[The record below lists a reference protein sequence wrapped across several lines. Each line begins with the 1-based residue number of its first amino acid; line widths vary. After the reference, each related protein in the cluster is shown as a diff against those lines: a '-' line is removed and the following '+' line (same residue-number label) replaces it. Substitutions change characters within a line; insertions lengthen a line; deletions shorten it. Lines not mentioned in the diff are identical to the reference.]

1 MELSIIRAIL
11 NYQFGDKVGDRLI
24 ENYKDKIKIE
34 ISKKTG
40 RIRRIYI
47 DGKLFGTVEPSTG
60 FIIPTKFGGEILKKY
75 LDFPKYRVVIE
86 DEAIEFVKKGK
97 SVFCKFVIDVYDQIL
112 SGDIVFVVD
121 KNDNLIAIG
130 ESLLSSKEIK
140 DFKRGV
146 AVKIKNV

>member
-11 NYQFGDKVGDRLI
+11 NYQFGDKVGDKLI

-34 ISKKTG
+34 ISKRTG

-60 FIIPTKFGGEILKKY
+60 FIIPTMFGGEILKKY
-75 LDFPKYRVVIE
+75 LDFPKYRVIIE

-97 SVFCKFVIDVYDQIL
+97 SVFCKFVIDAYDQIL